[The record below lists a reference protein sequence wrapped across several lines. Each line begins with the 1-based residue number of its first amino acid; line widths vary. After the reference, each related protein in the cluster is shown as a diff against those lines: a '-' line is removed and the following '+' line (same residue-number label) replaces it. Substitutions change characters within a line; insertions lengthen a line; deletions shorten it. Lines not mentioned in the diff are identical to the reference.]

1 MQCWCC
7 WWCWLHAVDVAVADD
22 DDDVANTDVAVADTE
37 YVVDADDAVDVALA
51 DADANL
57 ITLVPMKQYMSER
70 THVAWTTP
78 FFY

>member
-22 DDDVANTDVAVADTE
+22 DDVANTDVAVADTD

-57 ITLVPMKQYMSER
+57 ITLVPMKQHMSER